1 MLNSAPTKLLRY
13 VGSYSNTLLIVYIL
27 YSITFCGTMLKNLRM
42 SVTKQVLFFI
52 WLLLFNMMI
61 NVILKNI
68 IQEPRPRDKSKYG
81 IGYEY
86 GMPSGHAQISTFLLL
101 TLFSIKAPQLI
112 QIIATI
118 LTLLIYTHRYVFS
131 YHSINQI
138 IGGIIVG
145 GVLWKVLL

>member
-1 MLNSAPTKLLRY
+1 MLNSTGCKLLGY
-13 VGSYSNTLLIVYIL
+13 IGSYSNTLLITYIL
-27 YSITFCGTMLKNLRM
+27 YSITFRGTTLKNVRM
-42 SVTKQVLFFI
+42 SVTKQALFFI

-68 IQEPRPRDKSKYG
+68 IQEPRPDDKSKYG

-101 TLFSIKAPQLI
+101 ILFSIKAPQ
-112 QIIATI
+112 IIRLVAII
-118 LTLLIYTHRYVFS
+118 LTLLIYTHRYVFM